1 MPPVHPKTFPDM
13 LKDMQANEITT
24 IANTTSP
31 WQQIEIRHH
40 PQFGKQLVID
50 GDLQVSESDRSY
62 NVAMVSPLIMLGSFG
77 RVTILGGGDGGVL
90 HELLD
95 IDQTQGRDLEQAVMI
110 DIDAEVTRLS
120 RKYLPGLCGDAF
132 DHPKAKVIIGDVF
145 DYIETQENLD
155 GVIYDLTIDPVREG
169 QTRREFLHELMQK
182 VAGSLKP
189 GGMLNM
195 QCCGTKPFDPE
206 TGVSRQEIMSDIE
219 SALTGDFHQFLEQRV
234 FIPSYGEAWTFLA
247 SRRK

>member
-1 MPPVHPKTFPDM
+1 MR
-13 LKDMQANEITT
+13 KDMQANEITT
-24 IANTTSP
+24 LTRTISP

-40 PQFGKQLVID
+40 PKFGNQLIID
-50 GDLQVSESDRSY
+50 GDLQISESDRSY
-62 NVAMVSPLIMLGSFG
+62 NVAMVSPLIMLGTFG
-77 RVTILGGGDGGVL
+77 RVAILGGGDGGVL

-95 IDQTQGRDLEQAVMI
+95 IDHVQGRDLEQAVMI

-120 RKYLPGLCGDAF
+120 REYLPGLCGDAF
-132 DHPKAKVIIGDVF
+132 DHPKAEVIIGDVF
-145 DYIETQENLD
+145 DYIETHKDLD

-169 QTRREFLHELMQK
+169 QTRREFLQELMQK

-206 TGVSRQEIMSDIE
+206 TGVSRQEIMADIE
-219 SALTGDFHQFLEQRV
+219 SALIGDFHEFMEQRV
-234 FIPSYGEAWTFLA
+234 FIPSFGEAWTFLA
-247 SRRK
+247 AKRK